1 MEDVVIWWL
10 DQPAYELAEA
20 FGAGHADWPQY
31 IKNEFESRCGRP
43 GNGRLWIASEIDF
56 DGMEWGEGP
65 AFAMIGAK
73 SGGIVVRKSDAN
85 HILSWPGIVTD
96 VHMKPLRI
104 ESFVQA
110 S

>member
-10 DQPAYELAEA
+10 DQPSYELAEA
-20 FGAGHADWPQY
+20 FGAPNVEWPEY
-31 IKNEFESRCGRP
+31 IQAEFDSRGGRP

-56 DGMEWGEGP
+56 DGMEWDEG
-65 AFAMIGAK
+65 ASFDMIDK
-73 SGGIVVRKSDAN
+73 RCGGIVVRKSDAH

-96 VHMKPLRI
+96 IHMKPLRI
-104 ESFVQA
+104 ERFVQK